1 MAAITALGFICEALV
16 KNILMN
22 IFKKS
27 INMKECIDSSQ
38 AEKILY
44 GICQGMKKEETE
56 VEIK

>member
-1 MAAITALGFICEALV
+1 
-16 KNILMN
+16 MN
-22 IFKKS
+22 MFKKS

-56 VEIK
+56 VEIKSVAVKALQDSLSFME